1 MKNQIGKKLLI
12 KVLQVSTCVTIIF
25 TIISFYLDYQTEQ
38 SILSNTRQ
46 QIQENFTEN
55 LALSVYNFDTP
66 SIQTQVKTLLNFQE
80 IISAKLSD
88 EKGEVLDR
96 VTATNQEFRFLE
108 TWTYTL
114 IPPEM
119 DKDELVGTL
128 EIIVTRKYMYLRM
141 IKKISYFFFSQGL
154 KTLIV
159 SFILLLIFNRLIVSH
174 LLNLSGSL
182 ERFKKDDYKKYSPVK
197 PEINQYDEL
206 ATLCSVTN
214 ELCEIVQEKLHD
226 AKKEVLVQK
235 AQAINSAKLASIG
248 EMAGGIAHEINNPLA
263 VIDGNI
269 NIIRRQLDPLDS
281 NLKKDIENRCASMQ
295 GMVIRIEAIVKGL
308 RHFSREGD
316 QDLKEPTGIFDLV
329 EQALTLCQEK
339 LAMNGVNLN
348 IDIDPNL
355 MFSCRATQMG
365 QVILNI
371 LNNALDALSETPSP
385 IIVVEAFRSGDFIDL
400 VIKNN
405 GPKIPNHLKEKILEP
420 FYTSKDI
427 GKGTGLGLSISV
439 GIIEGH
445 GGQISVYDSGLWTV
459 FRIRLP
465 ETGDQSSESAT
476 A

>member
-12 KVLQVSTCVTIIF
+12 RVLQVSTCVTVLF

-38 SILSNTRQ
+38 AILSDTKN
-46 QIQENFTEN
+46 QIKENFTDN

-80 IISAKLSD
+80 IISAKLTD

-108 TWTYTL
+108 TWSYSL
-114 IPPEM
+114 IPPGM
-119 DKDELVGTL
+119 NDQELVGQL

-159 SFILLLIFNRLIVSH
+159 SFILLFIFNNMIVSH
-174 LLNLSGSL
+174 LLQMSGSL
-182 ERFKKDDYKKYSPVK
+182 EQFKKNDYKKYDPVK
-197 PEINQYDEL
+197 LKLNHQDEL
-206 ATLCSVTN
+206 AALSIVTN

-226 AKKEVLVQK
+226 AKKEILVQK

-269 NIIRRQLDPLDS
+269 NIIRRQLEKMEGS
-281 NLKKDIENRCASMQ
+281 AKIDIENRCESMQ
-295 GMVIRIEAIVKGL
+295 GMVKRIEAIVKGL

-316 QDLKEPTGIFDLV
+316 QDLKELVSVHQLV

-339 LAMNGVNLN
+339 LATNGVSLN
-348 IDIDPNL
+348 TDIDPEL
-355 MFSCRATQMG
+355 QFSCRTIQIG

-371 LNNALDALSETPSP
+371 LYNALDALSETPSP
-385 IIVVEAFRSGDFIDL
+385 IVVIEAYRSEGFIDL

-445 GGQISVYDSGLWTV
+445 DGQISVYDSGPWTV

-465 ETGDQSSESAT
+465 AAESVDSESA
-476 A
+476 